1 VFELVLLEVF
11 ELVLLDVFELEL
23 LEPFELELL
32 EPLEL
37 ELLEPFELELLE
49 PFELELLEPLE
60 LVLLDVLREL
70 LVDCASCIP
79 AILAKPVCFA
89 ASAFGTP
96 AVAPVAAKAVAAIIV
111 TPYFMT
117 LLLLM
122 CPQNIALH
130 PLSRRCEAAIR

>member
-1 VFELVLLEVF
+1 VLVLLEVF

-32 EPLEL
+32 EPFEL

-49 PFELELLEPLE
+49 PFELELLEPFE
-60 LVLLDVLREL
+60 LVLLDVFEL
-70 LVDCASCIP
+70 VLLELFEFELVDCASCIP
-79 AILAKPVCFA
+79 AILANPVCFA
-89 ASAFGTP
+89 ASAFGMP

-122 CPQNIALH
+122 CPQNIAPHL
-130 PLSRRCEAAIR
+130 LSRR